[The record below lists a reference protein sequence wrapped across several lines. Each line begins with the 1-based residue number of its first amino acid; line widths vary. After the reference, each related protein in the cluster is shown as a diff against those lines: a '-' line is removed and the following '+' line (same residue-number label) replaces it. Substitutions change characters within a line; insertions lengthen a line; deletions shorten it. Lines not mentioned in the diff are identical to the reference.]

1 MADGSLIFDTKID
14 NTGAQTGLSGL
25 KRLITA
31 GMAAVVAKQVGEL
44 AKVGIAYNSQMD
56 DFKAKF
62 KVLLGSA
69 DEASKHVQMLRNMA
83 IKTPFRTTDLAEASQ
98 QLLAFGVNSRDVRKD
113 LQMLGDISLGNKEKF
128 QQLSL
133 VFGQVSSQGKL
144 MGQDLLQYINA
155 GFNPLKELEKMGR
168 GTYSELKDQMSQGK
182 ITAEDVAAAM
192 EHATSKGGQFFNG
205 MKEGSKTFSAQ
216 MDALK
221 GNLQILLGNAFRPLY
236 DFLVKITPKL
246 ASLVSAMNKHPK
258 AIAAVTKAILG
269 LTAAMTAYYVASKWD
284 QFASIITTS
293 LTRSKV
299 AIKEFS
305 SVMGSLSSVV
315 TMTLTRNVN
324 AGMAVGDFITNLPAR
339 ISAAMSKTGSAITS
353 GLGAIKN
360 FAFSWAGLAV
370 GIGAATVAL
379 GLWVNKVG
387 GVDKAQAIIQQ
398 KISNFT
404 ARVPEIVN
412 NIGAALQAGG
422 AILTQ
427 VVTETLPAI
436 GRAIW
441 KALPAAIT
449 LIGNLLGQLGT
460 WLAQKAAGL
469 GDKLAAEIPKIAQKI
484 ADGIPAAIDAL
495 VQWITTPGDAA
506 AKSAGAHVGETGASA
521 VIESLLMGLLK
532 LAVAIVTAMPQV
544 MLGIVQGLWAAAP
557 TILTAIGQLGMMILN
572 ALVAGIGNLV
582 LIFGTWLAGINTA
595 IASKASA
602 IGQAVWS
609 FAASLPGKIIS
620 GLGSLVAVAINWLA
634 GFTSGIGTGFG
645 RAFSTATSYA
655 RSLPGRI
662 SGALGSLY
670 GIGVNFLQGLVN
682 GIRDGFSR
690 AFSIINSLGSK
701 CKSALKHVFDVHSPS
716 KFTYWIGAMLM
727 AGLGNGIVKNTR
739 MVVRG
744 IKTQMQ
750 DVKNAFGID
759 TPMITP
765 KVPSLG
771 AMMAVKSAGQ
781 DGSDSGAT
789 VNQTININQPVS
801 SPIETARAIK
811 NQAITL
817 GLAGV

>member
-113 LQMLGDISLGNKEKF
+113 LQMLGDISLGNKDKF

-168 GTYSELKDQMSQGK
+168 GTYSELRDQMSQGK
-182 ITAEDVAAAM
+182 ISAEDVAAAM

-258 AIAAVTKAILG
+258 MIAKVTEAV
-269 LTAAMTAYYVASKWD
+269 AALSAVLALFWVQQKWSSLASSVASAIGPSIKFLQNFHDTLWLTL
-284 QFASIITTS
+284 ASGVD
-293 LTRSKV
+293 KV
-299 AIKEFS
+299 IPGFGEKILQIPI
-305 SVMGSLSSVV
+305 SVQNAMG
-315 TMTLTRNVN
+315 
-324 AGMAVGDFITNLPAR
+324 
-339 ISAAMSKTGSAITS
+339 KTGSAITK
-353 GLGAIKN
+353 GLGALKS
-360 FAFSWAGLAV
+360 FAFSWAGLVV

-398 KISNFT
+398 KISAFT
-404 ARVPEIVN
+404 AKVPEIIS
-412 NIGAALQAGG
+412 NIGAALKVGLAV
-422 AILTQ
+422 LVQ

-436 GRAIW
+436 GKAIW

-460 WLAQKAAGL
+460 WLFEKSGDL

-544 MLGIVQGLWAAAP
+544 MLGIVRGLWAAAP
-557 TILTAIGQLGMMILN
+557 TILTAVGQLGLMILN
-572 ALVAGIGNLV
+572 ALVSGIGSLV
-582 LIFGTWLAGINTA
+582 YIFGSWLAGINAA
-595 IASKASA
+595 IAAKASS

-609 FAASLPGKIIS
+609 FAASLPGKIVS

-634 GFTSGIGTGFG
+634 GLISGIGTGFG
-645 RAFSTATSYA
+645 RAFSTATGYA

-662 SGALGSLY
+662 HGALGSLY
-670 GIGVNFLQGLVN
+670 SIGVNFLQGLVN
-682 GIRDGFSR
+682 GIRDGFNK
-690 AFSIINSLGSK
+690 AFNIINTLGSK

-716 KFTYWIGAMLM
+716 KFTYWIGEMLM
-727 AGLGNGIVKNTR
+727 AGLDNGITENTR
-739 MVVRG
+739 MVVNG
-744 IKTQMQ
+744 IKAQMQ
-750 DVKNAFGID
+750 DVKDAFGID
-759 TPMITP
+759 TPAITP

-781 DGSDSGAT
+781 NGSDAGAT